1 MKLPV
6 AFSLGNRLASLD
18 KDALMRNA
26 LAEVDPGAEVMRARK
41 RPAIDS
47 AYTALVAGGQG
58 QGLFTWFQPGPLD
71 STETLVSIVGNTLN
85 TEPAPI
91 NKALIFL
98 VQPT

>member
-6 AFSLGNRLASLD
+6 TFSLGNRQASLE

-26 LAEVDPGAEVMRARK
+26 LAEADGEKLRARK

-47 AYTALVAGGQG
+47 AYTANVATGQG

-71 STETLVSIVGNTLN
+71 PTETLISIVGNSLN